1 MFSEICSGYPSPQ
14 ILVQKKKKNPWMF
27 KQIDIG
33 GWGYSSV
40 VESLHGTLNYL
51 GSNSGNAKKE
61 EVDIK
66 V

>member
-1 MFSEICSGYPSPQ
+1 
-14 ILVQKKKKNPWMF
+14 MF
-27 KQIDIG
+27 KQIEVG

-40 VESLHGTLNYL
+40 VESLPGMFNYL
-51 GSNSGNAKKE
+51 GSNSGNTKKK